1 MFEAA
6 YWFYR
11 VGIASISHDTNAVT
25 AGSKYRAT
33 PARDMSANGIASATP
48 GPSQRRRYLIT
59 FNIGL

>member
-11 VGIASISHDTNAVT
+11 VGIGPILHDTNAVA

-33 PARDMSANGIASATP
+33 PAHDMSANGIASAAP
-48 GPSQRRRYLIT
+48 GPSQRRQYLIT